1 MAKARRQAPLL
12 LYCAGR
18 SRRVPSAR
26 GGEIPPLLTLFLWP
40 QVGGCRCNIVY
51 SYMRALREQTG
62 EGGRGGSLSLL
73 GHVALISYHG
83 VEVMSV
89 SKVRYTT

>member
-1 MAKARRQAPLL
+1 MVLDGLLPVADALLDVPFADDEFVTERERRE
-12 LYCAGR
+12 
-18 SRRVPSAR
+18 SER
-26 GGEIPPLLTLFLWP
+26 GG
-40 QVGGCRCNIVY
+40 Y
-51 SYMRALREQTG
+51 
-62 EGGRGGSLSLL
+62 LSLL